1 MLIEFLLIFC
11 SSLCSLEFER
21 ELLVINLI
29 GSFVYRGSSLRV
41 RIIVE
46 LTRKEYSCGFGVGGL
61 ETSSKKYSGNCID
74 ESDNIELG
82 E

>member
-1 MLIEFLLIFC
+1 M
-11 SSLCSLEFER
+11 
-21 ELLVINLI
+21 
-29 GSFVYRGSSLRV
+29 YRGSSLRV

-46 LTRKEYSCGFGVGGL
+46 LTRMGYSCGFVVGGL
-61 ETSSKKYSGNCID
+61 ENFSKKYLGNCID